1 MELGQLVK
9 AAQAGD
15 KQAFQE
21 VCSRFT
27 GLVKKHANKPHLRP
41 IVEEATAQGWLA
53 VVQAVKSYDEKC
65 GVHFAGY
72 VDSKVKFAIWNL
84 FKKERRR
91 WQEEVLLEGAAED
104 EELDA
109 FAQLPDKTNVAQEV
123 ELEWLSQQL
132 MTAVAALPDKQR
144 QVILQ
149 TVVERGTLKDAAV
162 KLGITVQAVFNLR
175 QRGVARLKTLCA
187 GMYTSERG

>member
-1 MELGQLVK
+1 MELCQLVK
-9 AAQAGD
+9 TAQAGD
-15 KQAFQE
+15 EHAFQE

-41 IVEEATAQGWLA
+41 IVEEATSQGWLA
-53 VVQAVKSYDEKC
+53 VVQAVKSYDETC

-91 WQEEVLLEGAAED
+91 WQEEVLLEGAAE
-104 EELDA
+104 EEEQNA
-109 FAQLPDKTNVAQEV
+109 FAQLPDKANVAQEV
-123 ELEWLSQQL
+123 ELEWLSQEL
-132 MTAVAALPDKQR
+132 ITAVAALPGKQR

-149 TVVERGTLKDAAV
+149 TVVGHSTLKDVAAE
-162 KLGITVQAVFNLR
+162 LGITIQAVFNLR

>member
-1 MELGQLVK
+1 MELNQLVRT
-9 AAQAGD
+9 AQAGD
-15 KQAFQE
+15 KQAFAE
-21 VCSRFT
+21 ICNRFT

-53 VVQAVKSYDEKC
+53 VVQAVKSYDEAC

-72 VDSKVKFAIWNL
+72 VDSKVKFALWNL

-91 WQEEVLLEGAAED
+91 WQEEVHLEGAAE

-109 FAQLPDKTNVAQEV
+109 FAQLPDKVNVAQEV
-123 ELEWLSQQL
+123 ELGWLSQEI
-132 MTAVAALPDKQR
+132 MNAVAALPDKQQ

-149 TVVERGTLKDAAV
+149 TVLGDSTLKDVAV
-162 KLGITVQAVFNLR
+162 ELGITIQAVFNLR
-175 QRGVARLKTLCA
+175 QRGLARLKNLCA

>member
-1 MELGQLVK
+1 MELGQLVRT
-9 AAQAGD
+9 AQAGD

-72 VDSKVKFAIWNL
+72 VDSKVKFSIWNL

-91 WQEEVLLEGAAED
+91 WQEEVLLEGGAED

-109 FAQLPDKTNVAQEV
+109 FAQLPDNANVAQEV
-123 ELEWLSQQL
+123 ELEWLSQEL
-132 MTAVAALPDKQR
+132 MTAVKALPDKQR

-149 TVVERGTLKDAAV
+149 TVVGHSTLKDVATE
-162 KLGITVQAVFNLR
+162 LGITIQAVFNLR
-175 QRGVARLKTLCA
+175 QRGVARLKALCA

>member
-1 MELGQLVK
+1 MELSQLVK
-9 AAQAGD
+9 TAQAGD

-21 VCSRFT
+21 VCDRFI

-41 IVEEATAQGWLA
+41 IVEEAAAQGWLA
-53 VVQAVKSYDEKC
+53 VVRAVKSYDEKC

-91 WQEEVLLEGAAED
+91 WQEEVLFEGAAKD
-104 EELDA
+104 EEQDA

-123 ELEWLSQQL
+123 ELEWLSQEL

-149 TVVERGTLKDAAV
+149 TVVGHSTLKDVAAE
-162 KLGITVQAVFNLR
+162 LGITIQAVFNLR